1 MKILNLMII
10 SALLFFGCSKKNIDN
25 KVNEPEIKPPD
36 PFHYI
41 SGKIEKGQSLAQS
54 LNKYDL
60 DKSKVYELVNAL
72 NKSYNLKY
80 SHPQD
85 FFKVVLD
92 SSNVINEFQYFPSKI
107 LSYQLERD
115 STNKWIC
122 KIDTLKTEKKI
133 AVSEGEIQSSLYAG
147 MRNSNIPPSVIM
159 EFTQIFQWD
168 IDFLLDTRVGDK
180 FKVIYEEYYHDGER
194 IKSGDIIS
202 ATYISGDY
210 HNTAY
215 LFKNSKGFKKY
226 YDKDG
231 KSFQKAF
238 LKSPLNYTRIS
249 SKFGMRFHPIRKR
262 KFFHNGVDFAAP
274 KGTPVECSAD
284 GTVIYRAWKGPRST
298 KKHKHGYGNTV
309 IVRHANGYK
318 TLYGHLSA
326 YAKHLRV
333 GQKIKQHTII
343 GYVGS
348 TGLSTGNHLHY
359 TIYHHGKA
367 IDPLKLKN
375 VAGPSLKKSKM
386 AEFRQ
391 FVKYVDD
398 FENKQLIAKNAE
410 AKQKI
415 N

>member
-1 MKILNLMII
+1 MKILNIMII
-10 SALLFFGCSKKNIDN
+10 SSLIFFGCSKKNIGN
-25 KVNEPEIKPPD
+25 KINKTPIQPKD
-36 PFHYI
+36 PYHYI
-41 SGKIEKGQSLAQS
+41 NDKIEKGQSLAQS
-54 LNKYDL
+54 LNKYEL
-60 DKSKVYELVNAL
+60 GKSKVYELVNAL
-72 NKSYNLKY
+72 NKKYNLKY

-85 FFKVVLD
+85 SFMVALD
-92 SSNVINEFQYFPSKI
+92 SSNVIKQFKYFPSKI
-107 LSYQLERD
+107 LSYQLDRD

-122 KIDTLKTEKKI
+122 KIDTLKTEKSLFS
-133 AVSEGEIQSSLYAG
+133 SEGEITTSLYSG
-147 MRNSNIPPSVIM
+147 MSKANIPPSLIM

-168 IDFLLDTRVGDK
+168 IDFLLDTRKGDK
-180 FKVIYEEYYHDGER
+180 FEVLYEEYSHNGER
-194 IKSGDIIS
+194 IKSGNIIS
-202 ATYISGDY
+202 ATYISGNY
-210 HNTAY
+210 NNTAY

-226 YDKDG
+226 YDKNG

-249 SKFGMRFHPIRKR
+249 SKFGMRFHPIRKK

-284 GTVIYRAWKGPRST
+284 GTVIYRAWKGSRST

-309 IVRHANGYK
+309 MVRHANGYK

-326 YAKHLRV
+326 YAKGLRI

-375 VAGPSLKKSKM
+375 VAGPSLKKSKLE
-386 AEFRQ
+386 EFRQ
-391 FVKYVDD
+391 FVEYVDA
-398 FENKQLIAKNAE
+398 FEKKQLVAKNAE
-410 AKQKI
+410 V